1 MHRASRTSTCSRL
14 AVVLLVVGVAFG
26 PAITIGTTASD
37 VPDTAESSIPEG
49 FDWERWSAV
58 IRRPEAKLSPDEGR
72 NASPYFTPRE
82 ALELER
88 VTASATTPP
97 ATRAWSPEQQWEKSE
112 KPSWTDRLPPER
124 MQAIIDRHLAAPSEP
139 TAHRGKSGSG
149 WTRVLGGIQTGTP
162 SRFFAGRL
170 TKSQLVR
177 DHELNADTTYVAS
190 SSGGLWKL
198 IPGFIPI
205 WRPISETLPGSP
217 AVGDFAVSPT
227 DSRNLIVAT
236 GDYFRYGGTGIY
248 WSSNGGSTW
257 TRATTPEPVSDSFT
271 RIRIDRANPQRVMA
285 CGYRGVYRST
295 DFGRNWARIWNGQ
308 CTDILQ
314 DQSASSYWFLARF
327 GGAIFES
334 SNGGASFGATPIA
347 NVFGATA
354 REISL
359 ASPISAGNVLF
370 ALATSRDGTGGVGTG
385 LNGIW
390 RSTDFGRTWTNINPT
405 DVIGWNQAFHTRAIE
420 VHPYNPAIVMIGLG
434 GSQFTTN
441 AMSENPTW
449 QSFEG
454 GHPDY
459 TSFRFLAN
467 SPSSTST
474 EVAITNDGGY
484 FIWDWSTPATAGD
497 GIYNA
502 LGLHVTQAMGLD
514 AIAVSPAD
522 AGIVW
527 HTLQDNGVVR
537 VQHLS
542 PVRHDLI
549 LSADGGQVSLA
560 PESAEQAAFTAGMPW
575 LRAIRLGSGASVLN
589 LNCGLFAGDYH
600 PTMTISPVAG
610 LPSTARRLYTTEPP
624 LPWPP
629 ATPTIS
635 PQIWHRP
642 LSSNCFGSDAWQ
654 PMVGS
659 ANPLPMNFAPK
670 QAHLAN
676 VSGATVVY
684 LTAPRDRRLIVLD
697 SSVHGSPPNMNWADR
712 TPPPPAS
719 PVDNDSAVYP
729 DRFRANTVY
738 YVSGISRP
746 ARALRSNNRGVTW
759 TNVTGNLATLL
770 PDAHYYVMVA
780 HPTRADELYLGTSVG
795 VYRTDDGGVTWYR
808 YGEGMPAVANAI
820 SMTVNGAASPPEL
833 LVSTYGHG
841 LWKRTMDS
849 PEVLFRHGFEP

>member
-1 MHRASRTSTCSRL
+1 MQAANRPAAGSQL
-14 AVVLLVVGVAFG
+14 AFFLLVVGIAFG
-26 PAITIGTTASD
+26 SATTVGSTAPDSA
-37 VPDTAESSIPEG
+37 DTAKSSIPED

-58 IRRPEAKLSPDEGR
+58 IRRPEAKRSPDEGR
-72 NASPYFTPRE
+72 SSSPYFTPRE
-82 ALELER
+82 ALDLES
-88 VTASATTPP
+88 VTATATTPP
-97 ATRAWSPEQQWEKSE
+97 STRAWSPEQQWETSE
-112 KPSWTDRLPPER
+112 KPSWTARLPPER
-124 MQAIIDRHLAAPSEP
+124 LQAIIDRHLAAPSELGV
-139 TAHRGKSGSG
+139 ASGKSGGIWARVYGGVDSG
-149 WTRVLGGIQTGTP
+149 M
-162 SRFFAGRL
+162 SRIYYAGRL

-177 DHELNADTTYVAS
+177 DHELNADTTYVGS

-227 DSRNLIVAT
+227 DSRNLIIGT
-236 GDYFRYGGTGIY
+236 GDYWRYGGTGIY
-248 WSSNGGSTW
+248 WSSDGGASW
-257 TRATTPEPVSDSFT
+257 IRATTPEPVSDSFM
-271 RIRIDRANPQRVMA
+271 RIRIDRANPQRVLA
-285 CGYRGVYRST
+285 CGSRGVYRST
-295 DFGRNWARIWNGQ
+295 DFGRNWTRIWDGQ

-314 DQSASSYWFLARF
+314 DQSASNYWFLARF

-334 SNGGASFGATPIA
+334 SDGGASFGATPIA
-347 NVFGATA
+347 SIVGDNL
-354 REISL
+354 REVSL

-370 ALATSRDGTGGVGTG
+370 AIVTFQDGDRGIN
-385 LNGIW
+385 LNGVW
-390 RSTDFGRTWTNINPT
+390 RSTNYGRTWTNINRT
-405 DVIGWNQAFHTRAIE
+405 DVIGWGQGHHTRAIE

-441 AMSENPTW
+441 AMSESPTW
-449 QSFEG
+449 QLFEG

-484 FIWDWSTPATAGD
+484 FVWDWSTPSTAGD
-497 GIYNA
+497 GSFNRV
-502 LGLHVTQAMGLD
+502 GLQVTQAMGLD
-514 AIAVSPAD
+514 AVATSPAD
-522 AGIVW
+522 AGVVW

-549 LSADGGQVSLA
+549 FGGDGGRVSVA
-560 PESAEQAAFTAGMPW
+560 PESAAWVAFTAGMPW
-575 LRAIRLGSGASVLN
+575 RRAVRLGSASSVLT
-589 LNCGLFAGDYH
+589 LDCGLFAGGYH
-600 PTMTISPVAG
+600 PTIAISPVAG
-610 LPSTARRLYTTEPP
+610 LPSNARRLFTTEPP

-635 PQIWHRP
+635 PQVWHRP
-642 LSSNCFGSDAWQ
+642 LSGNCVGSDAWQ

-670 QAHLAN
+670 QLYVAN
-676 VSGATVVY
+676 VSGATVIY

-697 SSVHGSPPNMNWADR
+697 TSVHGSPPNMTWADR

-719 PVDNDSAVYP
+719 PVGNDSAAYP

-746 ARALRSNNRGVTW
+746 SRALRSNNRGVTW
-759 TNVTGNLATLL
+759 TDVTGNLATLV
-770 PDAHYYVMVA
+770 PDAHYWAMVA
-780 HPTRADELYLGTSVG
+780 HPTRANELYLGTSVG

-808 YGEGMPAVANAI
+808 YGHGMPAVTDAI
-820 SMTVNGAASPPEL
+820 SMTVNSAASPPEL

-849 PEVLFRHGFEP
+849 PEILFRHGFEP